1 MAKEKVTITLD
12 RAKAAQAQALVG
24 NASVS
29 EVIDLALDRLIR
41 AEQFRC
47 DVLAYQRVPPTQEE
61 IELAV
66 LGGMGD
72 LADDTDWADLYP
84 EPAPE

>member
-1 MAKEKVTITLD
+1 MLD

-24 NASVS
+24 SASVS

-41 AEQFRC
+41 AERLRG

-61 IELAV
+61 IDRAV
-66 LGGMGD
+66 PGGMGD
-72 LADDTDWADLYP
+72 LADDTGSSGRYP
-84 EPAPE
+84 QPAPG